1 MRFEWLRPCRLSTCS
16 SLPKNPTKRPIA
28 SYLQSVD
35 GQKLVTTEFMHHYL
49 NSTHFGVQVFWIYLV
64 GVLCAVFHFANG
76 LWNLAYHWGL
86 TVSPRSQRLWG
97 LACGVIGV
105 TLLAVAL
112 ASLRAFINVPA

>member
-1 MRFEWLRPCRLSTCS
+1 
-16 SLPKNPTKRPIA
+16 
-28 SYLQSVD
+28 
-35 GQKLVTTEFMHHYL
+35 L
-49 NSTHFGVQVFWIYLV
+49 NSTHLGIQVFWIYLV
-64 GVLCAVFHFANG
+64 GVVCAVFHFANG

-97 LACGVIGV
+97 LACGIIGV